1 MKGNGL
7 KALTVIDKHGLI
19 VAIHALIDK
28 DFKPSILSTLSTRS
42 SHPLLQEWDGLVG
55 KVGFFLYKC
64 KLMKYTRACACA
76 RGWMMVV
83 RTCACTVETK
93 HACRTAAQLGITCCS
108 SSPDYG
114 IK

>member
-19 VAIHALIDK
+19 VAIHALIAK

-55 KVGFFLYKC
+55 KVRFFLYIKC
-64 KLMKYTRACACA
+64 NLMKYIRVRVRVRAD
-76 RGWMMVV
+76 G
-83 RTCACTVETK
+83 
-93 HACRTAAQLGITCCS
+93 
-108 SSPDYG
+108 
-114 IK
+114 